1 MTIFKLYF
9 LQPLNMKLRTLTSL
23 FIAFLIQSIHAQ
35 EVNLVIPMGHAQK
48 INQIEV
54 SFDFVHLASID
65 DSNIIHIW
73 DTESK
78 REIYQLK
85 EHDAGLLSIDFH
97 PNKLELASSD
107 QLGKVLIW
115 DYSNSKLLS
124 TISTDLKGSKI
135 HYLNSGDKLAI
146 AGSSSIS
153 IWDVKSGKQIKS
165 TALSGNMTSIDVSPF
180 TGQIAVGSDNGTLTI
195 LDEELNT
202 IYTFPDN
209 KSVITSVT
217 YFPDRDK
224 LFLGRKDGSIDLIN
238 VDKQKLGTS
247 SKLFESNVG
256 KLLIDPK
263 IHTVVSVGNDE
274 KGYVKF
280 LRTSLEDNTSPKFK
294 WSSTP
299 KDKLG
304 LRAMAWADTSK
315 SVLFIADHD
324 NVIREWIMEKE
335 DWSNEIFKGT
345 ARPIYDIDVDGSSQ
359 KLIIGSRQT
368 QIKVYDLTGA
378 TAPVLLEG
386 HEGGVIQL
394 DYHPDNNLIVAADRD
409 GEIKIW
415 NTVQKELKER
425 IKKAEHL
432 DFNIQ
437 FTGAKSVLRKVD
449 VDKFELASFLDKD
462 TKYLTVP
469 EALDF
474 KISPD
479 GSAIVFRRKNEITI
493 YKSTDLSLDYSI
505 PIINSKDFSFVGDR
519 IVVVNSDG
527 KISTYDRNIKSADAT
542 GNPNHDRINGFKNGE
557 YGLFTSE
564 KTKSRD
570 FSISI
575 FDAGGKLINKLEGH
589 SDFVTN
595 MLEINGNLLSSSL
608 DGSIRIWGKKD
619 GKYQLKGTIIPLRKE
634 GFVITTPD
642 QLFDASYEA
651 MMEMHYTRGNDIIAL
666 EQLKDTYYEPNLLPK
681 LLGFASGELR
691 KPLDISKLGIYPELK
706 ITHPNLNNGKLGIEI
721 TNKGGGIGRVVLVI
735 NGKEVANDV
744 RKIKDGDLPKMG
756 IEYDIQGHPY
766 MYPDKVNKITI
777 KAYNKDGTLGSEPKN
792 ILVLPS
798 GNKSTESKPKIFA
811 LIIGSSDYASDEL
824 DLKYAAKDAQD
835 FAAVLRMSSANLIGG
850 DNIKITTLTTTK
862 DKSEWPTK
870 TNIKKVFDQYS
881 SEASAR
887 DYLIVYMA
895 GHGVNSGGENGD
907 FYYLTCT
914 ASDGKVSNEKT
925 RVNDAISSA
934 EFTEYI
940 KKVPAL
946 KQVMIVDAC
955 HSGTLTTSFGKNGP
969 SKTMD
974 SEEVRALERMKDR
987 TGLFLLAGSA
997 ADAVSYETT
1006 IYGQGLLTYALL
1018 FGMKGGALRDGEFID
1033 VLDLFQFAAKKVPQL
1048 AEDIGGIQRP
1058 EVRVPG
1064 DAESFDIG
1072 KMSEDNKK
1080 DIKLLS
1086 PKPVFVQT
1094 NFQHQNKFIDDV
1106 NLGDNLDER
1115 LSELSKSQGAP
1126 IVYMNEN
1133 KFGGAY
1139 QVRGRYEQK
1148 GGLTIVDIKVFQ
1160 DDVLKSEFKVDGVST
1175 SSLADKI
1182 TARLMKMIE
1191 TAQ

>member
-1 MTIFKLYF
+1 
-9 LQPLNMKLRTLTSL
+9 
-23 FIAFLIQSIHAQ
+23 
-35 EVNLVIPMGHAQK
+35 MGHAQK
-48 INQIEV
+48 VNQIEV
-54 SFDFVHLASID
+54 SFDFVHLASVD

-73 DTESK
+73 DTKSK

-85 EHDAGLLSIDFH
+85 SHSVGISSIAFN
-97 PNKLELASSD
+97 PKKAEFASADIS
-107 QLGKVLIW
+107 GKVIIW
-115 DYSNSKLLS
+115 DYINSK
-124 TISTDLKGSKI
+124 ILKTFETKESGTKI
-135 HYLNSGDKLAI
+135 HYLNSGDKI
-146 AGSSSIS
+146 ASIGGATIS
-153 IWDVKSGKQIKS
+153 VWNTTSGQLIKS
-165 TALSGNMTSIDVSPF
+165 LNLQESLKAVDVSIF
-180 TGQIAVGSDNGTLTI
+180 SGHIAVGSSNGQLTV
-195 LDEELNT
+195 LDENLNT
-202 IYTFPDN
+202 VFTFSDYA
-209 KSVITSVT
+209 KEITAIT
-217 YFPDRDK
+217 YFSKKDK
-224 LFLGRKDGSIDLIN
+224 ALIGYIDGTINLVNIDKERLGENKKIFNG
-238 VDKQKLGTS
+238 
-247 SKLFESNVG
+247 NVG
-256 KLLIDPK
+256 NILIDSK
-263 IHTVVSVGNDE
+263 VQNIIAVGNDE
-274 KGYVKF
+274 SGYVKF
-280 LRTSLEDNTSPKFK
+280 LKPTLDESTTRFK
-294 WSSTP
+294 WSSIP

-304 LRAMAWADTSK
+304 LRAMAWKDTTETM
-315 SVLFIADHD
+315 FYIADHD
-324 NVIREWIMEKE
+324 NVIREWDMAKE
-335 DWSNEIFKGT
+335 DWTEQIFKGT
-345 ARPIYDIDVDGSSQ
+345 ARPIYDIDVDGAGQ

-378 TAPVLLEG
+378 TPPVLLEG
-386 HEGGVIQL
+386 HDGGVIQL
-394 DYHPDNNLIVAADRD
+394 DYHPDKNLVVAADRE

-415 NTVQKELKER
+415 NTVQRELKER
-425 IKKAEHL
+425 IKKAEFL
-432 DFNIQ
+432 DYNIQ
-437 FTGAKSVLRKVD
+437 FTGAKSILRKVGES
-449 VDKFELASFLDKD
+449 KFELSSFLDKE
-462 TKYLTVP
+462 TKSLSV
-469 EALDF
+469 AGASDF

-479 GSAIVFRRKNEITI
+479 GSNVVFKRVSDLSI
-493 YKSTDLSLDYSI
+493 YKSTDLTFSASI
-505 PIINSKDFSFVGDR
+505 PASQVNDFTFVQER
-519 IVVVNSDG
+519 IVVLEGDG
-527 KISTYDRNIKSADAT
+527 KVSFYEGNIKSKDVVT
-542 GNPNHDRINGFKNGE
+542 NSKHNRICGFRNGE
-557 YGLFTSE
+557 FVLFSSE
-564 KTKSRD
+564 GTNSNNYA
-570 FSISI
+570 ITV
-575 FDAGGKLINKLEGH
+575 FDASGKSMGDLEGH
-589 SDFVTN
+589 SDYVTN
-595 MLEINGNLLSSSL
+595 VIEINSNLLSSSL
-608 DGSIRIWGKKD
+608 DGSIKIWGKTD
-619 GKYQLKGTIIPLRKE
+619 GKYVLKGTIIPLRKE

-651 MMEMHYTRGNDIIAL
+651 MMEMHYTRGKDIIAL

-681 LLGFASGELR
+681 LLGFSSGQIR
-691 KPLDISKLGIYPELK
+691 KPLDISKLGIYPDLK
-706 ITHPNLNNGKLGIEI
+706 ITHPNLNNGKLGIEV

-744 RKIKDGDLPKMG
+744 RKIKDGDLPTMG

-777 KAYNKDGTLGSEPKN
+777 KAYNKDGTLGSEPQN

-798 GNKSTESKPKIFA
+798 GNKGDVTKPKIFA
-811 LIIGSSDYASDEL
+811 LVIGSSDYANDDL

-835 FAAVLRMSSANLIGG
+835 FAAALKMSSTNLIGG
-850 DNIKITTLTTTK
+850 ENIKMTTLTTSK
-862 DKSEWPTK
+862 EKSEWPTK
-870 TNIKKVFDQYS
+870 ENIKKVFEQYS
-881 SEASAR
+881 KEASAR

-914 ASDGKVSNEKT
+914 ATDGKINNEKT
-925 RVNDAISSA
+925 RLNDAISSA

-955 HSGTLTTSFGKNGP
+955 HSGTLTSSFGKKGA

-1018 FGMKGGALRDGEFID
+1018 FGMKGGALREGEFID

-1072 KMSEDNKK
+1072 KMNEDNKK
-1080 DIKLLS
+1080 NIKLLS

-1094 NFQHQNKFIDDV
+1094 NFQHQNKFIDEE
-1106 NLGDNLDER
+1106 NLAFNLDER
-1115 LSELSKSQGAP
+1115 LSELSRTSNAP

-1148 GGLTIVDIKVFQ
+1148 GGLTIVDVKVFQ

-1182 TARLMKMIE
+1182 TARLMKVIE
-1191 TAQ
+1191 TK

>member
-1 MTIFKLYF
+1 MTIFNLVY
-9 LQPLNMKLRTLTSL
+9 LHHSIMKIRAISCLLVVICIQTSK
-23 FIAFLIQSIHAQ
+23 AQ
-35 EVNLVIPMGHAQK
+35 QVNLVIPMGHAQK

-73 DTESK
+73 DTKSK
-78 REIYQLK
+78 REMYQLK
-85 EHDAGLLSIDFH
+85 DHEGGLVSIDFH
-97 PNKLELASSD
+97 PNQLELASSD
-107 QLGKVLIW
+107 RLGKVLIW
-115 DYSNSKLLS
+115 DYSNSQLLS
-124 TISTDLKGSKI
+124 TINTESKSPKV

-146 AGSSSIS
+146 AGGTNVS
-153 IWDVKSGKQIKS
+153 IWDVKNNKKLKTIS
-165 TALSGNMTSIDVSPF
+165 LSGNLTAIDVSPF
-180 TGQIAVGSDNGTLTI
+180 TGQIAVGSDNGSLTV

-202 IYTFPDN
+202 IYSFDEN
-209 KSVITSVT
+209 KNRITSIT

-224 LFLGRKDGSIDLIN
+224 LFMGRIDGTIDLIN
-238 VDKQKLGTS
+238 VDKQRLGTS
-247 SKLFESNVG
+247 SKLFQSNVG
-256 KLLIDPK
+256 TLLIDPK

-299 KDKLG
+299 KDDLG

-324 NVIREWIMEKE
+324 NVIREWKMEEE

-345 ARPIYDIDVDGSSQ
+345 ARPIYDIDVDGASQ

-378 TAPVLLEG
+378 TGPILLEG

-394 DYHPDNNLIVAADRD
+394 DYHPDKNLIVAADRD

-425 IKKAEHL
+425 IKKAEYL

-437 FTGAKSVLRKVD
+437 FTGSKSILRKVD
-449 VDKFELASFLDKD
+449 SDKFELSSFLDKD
-462 TKYLTVP
+462 TKTMGVSD
-469 EALDF
+469 ALDF

-479 GSAIVFRRKNEITI
+479 GSFVVFRRSNDITV
-493 YKSTDLSLDYSI
+493 YRATDLSLDYSI
-505 PIINSKDFSFVGDR
+505 PNNNSRDFSFLGEKVVVLNSDGSISFYDRNMKSGDVSGDKKYDR
-519 IVVVNSDG
+519 IV
-527 KISTYDRNIKSADAT
+527 
-542 GNPNHDRINGFKNGE
+542 GFKNGE
-557 YGLFTSE
+557 FALFSSD
-564 KTKSRD
+564 KSKSRD
-570 FSISI
+570 YSIS
-575 FDAGGKLINKLEGH
+575 FFNKDGKIINQLDGH
-589 SDFVTN
+589 NDFVTN

-608 DGSIRIWGKKD
+608 DGSIKIWGKKAE
-619 GKYQLKGTIIPLRKE
+619 KYELKGTIIPLRKE
-634 GFVITTPD
+634 GYVITTPD

-681 LLGFASGELR
+681 LLGFSSGELR
-691 KPLDISKLGIYPELK
+691 KPLDISQLGIYPELK

-798 GNKSTESKPKIFA
+798 GNKGTESKPKIFA
-811 LIIGSSDYASDEL
+811 LIIGSSDYANDEL

-835 FAAVLRMSSANLIGG
+835 FAAALRMSSANLIGG
-850 DNIKITTLTTTK
+850 DNITITTLTTTK
-862 DKSEWPTK
+862 DKNEWPTK
-870 TNIKKVFDQYS
+870 ANIKKVFEQYS
-881 SEASAR
+881 TQASAR

-895 GHGVNSGGENGD
+895 GHGVNSGGDNGD

-914 ASDGKVSNEKT
+914 ASDGKVTDEKT

-955 HSGTLTTSFGKNGP
+955 HSGKLTSTFGKNGP

-1018 FGMKGGALRDGEFID
+1018 FGMKGGALREGEFID

-1072 KMSEDNKK
+1072 RMNEDNKK
-1080 DIKLLS
+1080 NIKLLS

-1094 NFQHQNKFIDDV
+1094 SFQHQSKFIDDI
-1106 NLGDNLDER
+1106 NLSGNLDER
-1115 LSELSKSQGAP
+1115 LSELSKAQGAP

-1139 QVRGRYEQK
+1139 QVRGRYETK

-1160 DDVLKSEFKVDGVST
+1160 DDALKSEFKVDGVST

-1182 TARLMKMIE
+1182 SARLMKMVE
-1191 TAQ
+1191 TVQ